1 MLYPLKFKDVFKE
14 KVWGGEKLRSQLGK
28 DFTPLSNCGE
38 AWVLSGLEADA
49 TVVSNGFLA
58 GNTLP
63 ELIDIY
69 LDELVGEEVYAHFG
83 NDFPLLFK
91 FIDAH
96 DWLSVQ
102 VHPNDVLAQERGLPR
117 GKSELWYVMQAEPG
131 ARLIS
136 GFKSGVEAETYLK
149 ALEEN
154 RLQEI
159 LQFVEVKAGDV
170 LYMPAGRIHA
180 LGPGIM
186 IAEIQQ
192 SADTTYRIYDWDR
205 PGQDGR
211 MRTLHTAEAL
221 EAIDFAPVD
230 QALLD
235 YPDQADKT
243 ISLVNSPHFVCGL
256 MQVNGVMRKNFEG
269 LDRCVVYLCVE
280 GRGRIIWE
288 DGEESLKAGEAILIP
303 ASMREIKI
311 HPAPSLKLLE
321 VYPA

>member
-14 KVWGGEKLRSQLGK
+14 KVWGGEKLRSWLGK
-28 DFTPLSNCGE
+28 DFAPLSNCGE
-38 AWVLSGLEADA
+38 AWVLSGLENEA

-63 ELIDIY
+63 ELIEVY
-69 LDELVGEEVYAHFG
+69 LDELLGEEVFAHFG
-83 NDFPLLFK
+83 TDFPLLFK

-102 VHPNDVLAQERGLPR
+102 VHPNDSLARERGLPR
-117 GKSELWYVMQAEPG
+117 GKSELWYVLQAEPG
-131 ARLIS
+131 SRLIS
-136 GFKSGVEAETYLK
+136 GFEKGIQAEQYLQ

-159 LQFVEVKAGDV
+159 LHFVEVKAGDV

-180 LGPGIM
+180 LGPGIL

-205 PGQDGR
+205 PGQDGK
-211 MRTLHTAEAL
+211 MRALHTAEAL
-221 EAIDFAPVD
+221 DAIDFSPVNLP
-230 QALLD
+230 LLPFQKKED
-235 YPDQADKT
+235 ESIP
-243 ISLVNSPHFVCGL
+243 LVNSPHFVCNLIQLGR
-256 MQVNGVMRKNFEG
+256 VMRKDFEA

-280 GRGRIIWE
+280 GQGRIGWE
-288 DGEESLKAGEAILIP
+288 NGEESLQAGEAILIP
-303 ASMREIKI
+303 ASMQHIQI
-311 HPAPSLKLLE
+311 HPSPALKLLE